1 MNLVT
6 QLTELNVAWETGD
19 HPELVIIQNSSDS
32 IINIIV
38 LSVKRVALRLRPGES
53 FPKISWSS
61 YVCVCVLV
69 VHNRVKIPAE
79 LFLTPYVNDV
89 IGAK

>member
-1 MNLVT
+1 M
-6 QLTELNVAWETGD
+6 
-19 HPELVIIQNSSDS
+19 IIQNSSDS
-32 IINIIV
+32 ITIIIV

-53 FPKISWSS
+53 LPKISWSS
-61 YVCVCVLV
+61 CVCVCVLV
-69 VHNRVKIPAE
+69 AHNRVKMAAE

>member
-1 MNLVT
+1 MLH
-6 QLTELNVAWETGD
+6 EK
-19 HPELVIIQNSSDS
+19 LVIIQNSSDS
-32 IINIIV
+32 IIISIV

-53 FPKISWSS
+53 LPKISWSS

-69 VHNRVKIPAE
+69 VHNRVQIAAE
-79 LFLTPYVNDV
+79 LFLTPYVNHV